1 MSIEI
6 TRLIPGTTNHV
17 ITAPQVLT
25 DRRALLRGVGTFG
38 LSAAAVAVLGGC
50 ESMAASK
57 SAAAA
62 DVDILNV
69 ALGLEHEAINA
80 YQLGAESGL
89 LQDPVLQVAVLF
101 QSHHKAHRDALV
113 ATIEKLGGAPVAEKS
128 INDYAAALNAGS
140 LKNQGDVLH
149 LAARLEK
156 GAANAY
162 LGVIPAFN
170 DKGLAQVAGRL
181 AADETMHWTALASA
195 LGENLPSKAL
205 TFGA

>member
-1 MSIEI
+1 M
-6 TRLIPGTTNHV
+6 LIQSKRPLTGV
-17 ITAPQVLT
+17 ITA
-25 DRRALLRGVGTFG
+25 RRAVLRGFGTVG
-38 LSAAAVAVLGGC
+38 LSAAAIAVLGGC
-50 ESMAASK
+50 ESMAASN
-57 SAAAA
+57 SASAA

-89 LQDPVLQVAVLF
+89 LEDPVMKVAVMF
-101 QSHHKAHRDALV
+101 QSHHKAHRDAL
-113 ATIEKLGGAPVAEKS
+113 ASTIEKLGGTPVAEKS
-128 INDYAAALNAGS
+128 MNDYATALNAGS

-162 LGVIPAFN
+162 LGVIPSFN

-181 AADETMHWTALASA
+181 AADETMHWTALAGA
-195 LGENLPSKAL
+195 MGENLPSKAL

>member
-1 MSIEI
+1 MSNIVTRQTEI
-6 TRLIPGTTNHV
+6 VTGAGIATRL
-17 ITAPQVLT
+17 
-25 DRRALLRGVGTFG
+25 DRRQLFRAAGATT
-38 LSAAAVAVLGGC
+38 LSAAAIAVLGGC
-50 ESMAASK
+50 KTMANATMAS
-57 SAAAA
+57 AA

-89 LQDPVLQVAVLF
+89 LQKPVLDVAVLF

-113 ATIEKLGGAPVAEKS
+113 TTIKQMGGTPVAEKMK
-128 INDYAAALNAGS
+128 NDYATALNAGS
-140 LKNQGDVLH
+140 LKSQADVLT

-162 LGVIPAFN
+162 LGVIPSFE
-170 DKGLAQVAGRL
+170 DKNLAQVAGRL

-195 LGENLPSKAL
+195 LSQALPAKAL

>member
-1 MSIEI
+1 MLIESK
-6 TRLIPGTTNHV
+6 RLITGVT
-17 ITAPQVLT
+17 T
-25 DRRALLRGVGTFG
+25 DRRALLRGVGTIG

-50 ESMAASK
+50 ESMAASS
-57 SAAAA
+57 SASEA

-89 LQDPVLQVAVLF
+89 LEKPVLDVAVLF

-113 ATIEKLGGAPVAEKS
+113 GTIQKLGGKPVAEKK
-128 INDYAAALNAGS
+128 IGDYATALNAGS
-140 LKNQGDVLH
+140 LKSQADVLK

-162 LGVIPAFN
+162 LGVIPSFN

-195 LGENLPSKAL
+195 LGESLPGKAL